1 MGVPRE
7 TKARGGAASFNMNP
21 GQASSVRVK
30 IFNQVFN
37 LRSES
42 NEEYLLKLAEFV
54 DEKMQAISSMSTAL
68 DYGKIATLVALNIA
82 DELHRLKAELSEQ
95 AEAGS
100 LNQAEDVSHGM
111 EEDSWSYMDILE
123 RETTRKSRMSEH
135 VTARLKGKRMSI
147 EINEEDQEP
156 R

>member
-1 MGVPRE
+1 
-7 TKARGGAASFNMNP
+7 MNP